1 LPTYFL
7 DTSALVKLY
16 VEEADS
22 ARLESAVTGEGA
34 RLVISSLG
42 VLEFRAA
49 LRARMRRGA
58 LNRIEGEQALE
69 DFSARVARSIVQ
81 QGLNDAVMQ
90 LAVLLLDR
98 HPLRAPDALQ
108 IASCVEFHRTVRE
121 PQAETLLVSSDHGLL
136 MAATAEDIPCW
147 DPAAEGLE
155 PG

>member
-16 VEEADS
+16 VEEAGS

-34 RLVISSLG
+34 RLAISSLG

-108 IASCVEFHRTVRE
+108 IASCVEFHRTA
-121 PQAETLLVSSDHGLL
+121 PSETLLVSSDHGLL

-147 DPAAEGLE
+147 DPAAEELE